1 MLEILG
7 GRQRELLEL
16 LQKNK
21 VGMTADGLSEG
32 LAITRNAVR
41 QHLATLENDGLV
53 KKGLTRA
60 SGGRPEQLYVLTEKG
75 QECFPRHY
83 SWFAQLLVESIEEE
97 VGKEGFAERLD
108 LIGERVG
115 RQLLRQHHELSTPA
129 DKIEALSA
137 AMKDLGYNAHTQA
150 DEQGA
155 AVIEADNCV
164 FHNLAMKNPN
174 VCRFDLALLST
185 FSGCEVEHQ
194 ECMAKNGNVC
204 RFRFKE
210 PS

>member
-1 MLEILG
+1 M
-7 GRQRELLEL
+7 LEL